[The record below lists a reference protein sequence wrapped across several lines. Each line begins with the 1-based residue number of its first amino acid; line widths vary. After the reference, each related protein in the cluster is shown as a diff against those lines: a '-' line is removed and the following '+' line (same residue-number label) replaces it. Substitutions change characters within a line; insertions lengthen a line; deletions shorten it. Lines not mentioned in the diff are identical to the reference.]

1 MAGAVSA
8 FVYKDLTRLHQLGL
22 STREYFV
29 AGAVDAL
36 RVRWFNATELASD
49 GNNAPG
55 QWVCLELSPATGA
68 GVKLY
73 QQEGLFQTLL
83 QGIEPVQFW
92 QLDPLLRCAHFQ
104 VYNRGI
110 LDWVAQHWQC
120 AVTVKSIDLLEGE
133 PDYGRAIAFALST
146 VAGLNYQPGLL
157 ELADVPQHYPL
168 SALFNA
174 VSSRGKIIRNKVS
187 LYLDIV
193 VGQTRVPL
201 AELRGLQH
209 NDLILL
215 EPGEFSSAAAT
226 LCLQGRALFLA
237 DIEQGSLRVK
247 QLLRSNL
254 MADTDTP
261 PAGASNG
268 NGQDSGEQ
276 QETNPGEQRIDP
288 GEIEVVLQFSL
299 GTLTRSLAEIEA
311 ISEGYVFEL
320 SKEPADCVDI
330 NVNGKRLARGEPVM
344 IEDRVGIRVVKIA
357 DG

>member
-8 FVYKDLTRLHQLGL
+8 FGYKDLTRLHQLGL

-29 AGAVDAL
+29 AGAVDTL
-36 RVRWFNATELASD
+36 RIRWFNAAELTSG

-55 QWVCLELSPATGA
+55 RWVRLELSPATGI

-73 QQEGLFQTLL
+73 LQEGLVQTLL

-92 QLDPLLRCAHFQ
+92 ELDPLLRCAHFQ

-110 LDWVAQHWQC
+110 LDWVAQHWQS
-120 AVTVKSIDLLEGE
+120 AVTVGSIDLLEGE
-133 PDYGRAIAFALST
+133 PDYDRAVAFALST
-146 VAGLNYQPGLL
+146 ATGLNYQPGLL
-157 ELADVPQHYPL
+157 ELADVPQRYPL

-187 LYLDIV
+187 LYLDMV

-201 AELRGLQH
+201 SELRGLQH

-215 EPGEFSSAAAT
+215 EPGEFSSATAT

-276 QETNPGEQRIDP
+276 QETSAGKQRIDS

-320 SKEPADCVDI
+320 SKEPAECVDI